1 MKNDHK
7 LTLIVQAGGESR
19 RMGENKGLKEF
30 LGEPLIERIVKRL
43 KPLGQKILIVAQHP
57 AEYSFLGLPVFTDIQ
72 PGVGALG
79 GLYTALR
86 VTRTSFAAVV
96 ACDMPFVNPEL
107 LLYQWSLIQER
118 GIDVVIPVSNEELQ
132 PFHAVYRINTCLP
145 AVRDAIGRGQKKVVS
160 WLDEV
165 VTYRLSIAE
174 MRTFESYAMTF
185 LNLNTPHDFEFAEKV
200 ARHSIEGHY
209 EGAGAEGKS
218 RQRE

>member
-1 MKNDHK
+1 MKNDHR

-79 GLYTALR
+79 GLYTALS
-86 VTRTSFAAVV
+86 VAHTSFAAVV

-118 GIDVVIPVSNEELQ
+118 GIDVVIPVGNEGLQ
-132 PFHAVYRINTCLP
+132 PFHAVYRVSTCLP
-145 AVRDAIGRGQKKVVS
+145 AVQDAIGRDQKKVLS
-160 WLDEV
+160 WLNEV

-174 MRTFESYAMTF
+174 MRTFETYAMTF
-185 LNLNTPHDFEFAEKV
+185 LNLNTPDDFEFAEKV
-200 ARHSIEGHY
+200 ARHSIEGH
-209 EGAGAEGKS
+209 
-218 RQRE
+218 